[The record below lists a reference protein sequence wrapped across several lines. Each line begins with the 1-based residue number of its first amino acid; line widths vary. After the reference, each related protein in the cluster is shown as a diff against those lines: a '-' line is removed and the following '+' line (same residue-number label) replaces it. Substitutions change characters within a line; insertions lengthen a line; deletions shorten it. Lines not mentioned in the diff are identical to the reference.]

1 MSTSTTS
8 SLGANPNGTAAS
20 TATAVAGKTQ
30 GLGIAGSFNTF
41 LALLT
46 TQLKNQDPTN
56 AMDTNAMTQ
65 QLVSFASVE
74 QQINMNS
81 NLQSLIGL
89 QQASAVSSAA
99 PLLGHQVEVA
109 SNQLSL
115 QNGRAALRL
124 PASATA
130 SQAQII
136 VTDAIGRTLKSD
148 VVQLGDSAADWQWNG
163 VADSTGRRVPDGA
176 YTVAVAGRDAAG
188 NPQPIAATTVATA
201 TSTTY
206 TPSSGSNGA
215 GSFQLN
221 LGGLAVPFTAIR
233 NVRN

>member
-1 MSTSTTS
+1 MSNGVTSG
-8 SLGANPNGTAAS
+8 LGTYPNGTAAA
-20 TATAVAGKTQ
+20 TATAAASKTQ
-30 GLGIAGSFNTF
+30 DLGIAGSFNTF

-74 QQINMNS
+74 QQMNMNS

-99 PLLGHQVEVA
+99 PLLGRQVEVV

-124 PASATA
+124 PPAGSAT
-130 SQAQII
+130 QALIT
-136 VTDAIGRTLKSD
+136 VTDAGGRTIKSE
-148 VVQLGDSAADWQWNG
+148 VVPLGASGADWQWNG
-163 VADSTGRRVPDGA
+163 ISDSTGRRMPDGA
-176 YTVAVAGRDAAG
+176 YAVAVAGRDAAG

-206 TPSSGSNGA
+206 KPASSGSGA
-215 GSFQLN
+215 GSFELN

>member
-20 TATAVAGKTQ
+20 TATVAAGKTQ

-46 TQLKNQDPTN
+46 TQLKNQDP
-56 AMDTNAMTQ
+56 TNAMTQ

-130 SQAQII
+130 SQAQIT